1 MPTFSNDFMKL
12 QLNSQINLER
22 EPLLTWKQTEP
33 ASFKKDYFVPSFG
46 ADPDIDASLNHSKD
60 LTLPA
65 ETVDK
70 DGEDVFPYQD
80 EKFKVESHYK
90 FVPIQN
96 SYTPIS
102 EFKD

>member
-1 MPTFSNDFMKL
+1 MPHKILGTD
-12 QLNSQINLER
+12 NSIQQH
-22 EPLLTWKQTEP
+22 KQRHHNQP

-90 FVPIQN
+90 FVPI
-96 SYTPIS
+96 
-102 EFKD
+102 

>member
-1 MPTFSNDFMKL
+1 MNYKVPDFGVDHEII
-12 QLNSQINLER
+12 S
-22 EPLLTWKQTEP
+22 
-33 ASFKKDYFVPSFG
+33 
-46 ADPDIDASLNHSKD
+46 SLNHSKD

-90 FVPIQN
+90 FVPI
-96 SYTPIS
+96 
-102 EFKD
+102 